1 MQNMLKIKFSL
12 DDGGL
17 MMMVLN
23 LFLAYE
29 GRSCSIYRFF
39 FYLVHFHFWVS
50 LGMCLWC
57 LLSIFFGEN
66 ELKK

>member
-50 LGMCLWC
+50 LGVLG
-57 LLSIFFGEN
+57 LLYGLGMFYGVY
-66 ELKK
+66 